1 MIIKPSSE
9 LRNNFTGISK
19 IVHEE
24 KQPVFLT
31 RNGTGDMV
39 VMSMEYFNENFAMRE
54 LFESLDRSE
63 ADIKAGRLR
72 DAEEVWAGVDAVIE
86 THRE

>member
-1 MIIKPSSE
+1 MIIKPASE

-19 IVHEE
+19 TVHEE

-31 RNGTGDMV
+31 RHGSGDMV

-54 LFESLDRSE
+54 LFESLDRAE
-63 ADIKAGRLR
+63 ADIKAGRLS
-72 DAEEVWAGVDAVIE
+72 AHESVWAETDALIE
-86 THRE
+86 SHRG